1 MIEAVRVEPLV
12 IRVERLE
19 DWLTLLPQR
28 EGAMIE
34 RGFAESGS
42 CQNSAL
48 MHLLGLPPSRTVRN
62 SFSTSGLTYGALR

>member
-19 DWLTLLPQR
+19 DWLALLPQR

-34 RGFAESGS
+34 RGFAESGP
-42 CQNSAL
+42 A
-48 MHLLGLPPSRTVRN
+48 RTWP
-62 SFSTSGLTYGALR
+62 